1 MHNVSKTDL
10 IILAK
15 AREEIQIITKNTKTK
30 TKEFF
35 KNGLDVKL
43 EFWSLRLQLEHHRL
57 KSSNF

>member
-43 EFWSLRLQLEHHRL
+43 EF
-57 KSSNF
+57 